1 MNETRKYW
9 IKTLLKIVTPVLSN
23 MAEGRLKAMMPIEG
37 KIPDRPAVTHLEAL
51 GRTLTGLAPWL
62 EMPSLDIEEETARI
76 RVTDLARRAI
86 AHAVDPNSPDYCNFT
101 NDPVDQPLVDAAFLC
116 HGIIRAPH
124 ELWEKLDGKIQENL
138 VTALKQ
144 TRMIQPGRNNW
155 LLFAAMVETALY
167 IMTGDCDRTRVDYAL
182 FAHEKWY
189 KGDGT
194 YGDGDAF
201 AWDYYNSYVIQP
213 MLMDIIHTL
222 HSVMNRGGYADRLEP
237 VVFHRARRY
246 AAIQERMICSN
257 GTFPV
262 IGRSITYRTGAFQT
276 LAQLAL
282 LDQLPDEVTP
292 AQVRC
297 ALTAVIRRCFE
308 ADGTFDE
315 GGWLTIGLCG
325 HQPSLGEAYISTGS
339 LYLCTAGF
347 LPLGL
352 PAEHPF
358 WSDPDVSYTAERV
371 WGGLDMSADHARH

>member
-1 MNETRKYW
+1 MNESRKYW
-9 IKTLLKIVTPVLSN
+9 INTLLRITTPVLAN
-23 MAEGRLKAMMPIEG
+23 MAEGKLKATMPIEG

-51 GRTLTGLAPWL
+51 GRTITGIAPWL
-62 EMPSLDIEEETARI
+62 ETPSLDRGEEEARI
-76 RVTDLARRAI
+76 RMADLARRAI

-124 ELWEKLDGKIQENL
+124 ELWEKLDGKTQENL

-155 LLFAAMVETALY
+155 LLFAAMVEAALY
-167 IMTGDCDRTRVDYAL
+167 IMTGDCDCTRVDYAL

-222 HSVMNRGGYADRLEP
+222 HAAMNRGGYADRMEAA
-237 VVFHRARRY
+237 VVKRARRY
-246 AAIQERMICSN
+246 AAIQERMICSD

-276 LAQLAL
+276 LAQIAL
-282 LDQLPDEVTP
+282 MDQLPDEVTP

-297 ALTAVIRRCFE
+297 ALTAVIHRCFDAE
-308 ADGTFDE
+308 GTFDE
-315 GGWLTIGLCG
+315 NGWLTIGLCG

-352 PAEHPF
+352 PSEHPF
-358 WSDPDVSYTAERV
+358 WSDPDTLYTAQKV
-371 WGGLDMSADHARH
+371 WCGADMPADHAQH